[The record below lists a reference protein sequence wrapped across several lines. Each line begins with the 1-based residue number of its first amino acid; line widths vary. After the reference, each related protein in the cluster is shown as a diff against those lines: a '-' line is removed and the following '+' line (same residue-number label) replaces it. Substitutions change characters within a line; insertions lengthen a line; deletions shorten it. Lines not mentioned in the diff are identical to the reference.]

1 MLVYLTLI
9 DDPIAKSRFIQIYE
23 EYQKIMYYTAYRI
36 LGDQKDTEDVV
47 HDSFLKLIE
56 ILPQIEEV
64 RCHKTKN
71 LLVTIVERKAIDL
84 YRKRK
89 VRKTISLNEEYVNVP
104 HAADIEDIP
113 TRTDLGKALAL
124 LPTRSR
130 QLLLL
135 KYYNGYSEK
144 EIANMLS
151 MSYVS
156 VRKEIQRAKEKLQLL
171 MVDYGGGQNYANNR

>member
-1 MLVYLTLI
+1 MLAYLTLI
-9 DDPIAKSRFIQIYE
+9 DDPIDKSRFIQIYE

-64 RCHKTKN
+64 RCHKTKS

-89 VRKTISLNEEYVNVP
+89 IRKTISLNEEYINVP
-104 HAADIEDIP
+104 HITDIEDIP

-144 EIANMLS
+144 EIASILS
-151 MSYVS
+151 MGYAS
-156 VRKEIQRAKEKLQLL
+156 VRKEIQRAKKKLQLI
-171 MVDYGGGQNYANNR
+171 MGEYSWED